1 MNQSAQIFHMK
12 IVKLLQYICVFPCSL
27 FKPLPASSQSFIV
40 KTTQSQDFW
49 CKTYQQGVPN
59 CQTHKIKDPLTSGLL
74 KVFTQNFDQT
84 FPPLRSFD
92 ESSLV
97 GLAQVRLVLS
107 SKNLLKKRYQE
118 PGAKSKL
125 EIFVFLSSSCRA
137 SQNEGFYQFYENQT
151 SQTLADCRFLFYFD
165 L

>member
-1 MNQSAQIFHMK
+1 MQNISVGGSQLSNSQNK
-12 IVKLLQYICVFPCSL
+12 R
-27 FKPLPASSQSFIV
+27 SS
-40 KTTQSQDFW
+40 
-49 CKTYQQGVPN
+49 
-59 CQTHKIKDPLTSGLL
+59 LTSGLL
-74 KVFTQNFDQT
+74 KVFPQNYDQT

-92 ESSLV
+92 GSSLV

-107 SKNLLKKRYQE
+107 SKNLLKKRFQE